1 MTQSVSTDELVE
13 DDHRP
18 QSRVPVRR
26 VHPHPCD
33 PGDRVVVYNVT
44 SQEDS
49 RRSRLLSVLLTGS
62 LAPGHLQTQLEAA
75 ARTLL
80 PGRVLHLLRIEGS
93 ERRALAS
100 PPCPPAIMAAAA
112 IWLTWLCYFK
122 KG

>member
-1 MTQSVSTDELVE
+1 M
-13 DDHRP
+13 
-18 QSRVPVRR
+18 
-26 VHPHPCD
+26 
-33 PGDRVVVYNVT
+33 

-100 PPCPPAIMAAAA
+100 PTPHPAPAIMAAAA
-112 IWLTWLCYFK
+112 VRLTWLCYLK

>member
-26 VHPHPCD
+26 VHPLLIL
-33 PGDRVVVYNVT
+33 VT
-44 SQEDS
+44 LETVSLFIMSQEDS

-100 PPCPPAIMAAAA
+100 PPRPRHHGGGRRSAHMA
-112 IWLTWLCYFK
+112 LLS
-122 KG
+122 

>member
-1 MTQSVSTDELVE
+1 M
-13 DDHRP
+13 
-18 QSRVPVRR
+18 
-26 VHPHPCD
+26 
-33 PGDRVVVYNVT
+33 

-100 PPCPPAIMAAAA
+100 PPRPRPRPRHHGRGRRSAHMA
-112 IWLTWLCYFK
+112 LLS
-122 KG
+122 